1 VKNRIVVAQVNT
13 HFFARTE
20 TFIYL
25 YITNF
30 TRVRPICLSTEPFVN
45 LDLFPF
51 PRHDRYTVGV
61 GPASL
66 HWLWATVLGKMTGR
80 RILAERALRRRRAQ
94 VIHAHY
100 GPVGWWALLL
110 KRRLGLPLI
119 TTFYGYDTAPDI
131 HQRWL
136 DWPRCRRELFDE
148 GDLFLVEGLF
158 MRRQLTSL
166 GCHPERIKIQR
177 IGIDLRRIPFRSR
190 GPNINGKV
198 IIIFVGRFVEKKGLL
213 YALQAV
219 RDALLRNGFD
229 IEFRIIGDGPLAA
242 QVQAFVH
249 ANKMEANVRL
259 LGSLNYEDYLREI
272 QQADI
277 MLQPS
282 VTAADGDNEGG
293 APTTIL
299 EAQASGM
306 PVVSTYHADIPDV
319 VVPGRSALLVRER
332 DHQALLD
339 ALVYL
344 LGHPAAWEEMGLA
357 GRDHVQRFHNIEY
370 EAAAL
375 EEKYFELIGYP
386 DARYH

>member
-1 VKNRIVVAQVNT
+1 
-13 HFFARTE
+13 
-20 TFIYL
+20 
-25 YITNF
+25 
-30 TRVRPICLSTEPFVN
+30 
-45 LDLFPF
+45 
-51 PRHDRYTVGV
+51 
-61 GPASL
+61 
-66 HWLWATVLGKMTGR
+66 MTGR
-80 RILAERALRRRRAQ
+80 RILAEHVLRRRGAQ
-94 VIHAHY
+94 LIHAHF

-119 TTFYGYDTAPDI
+119 TTFYGYDTAPDVRE
-131 HQRWL
+131 RWL
-136 DWPRCRRELFDE
+136 DWPRCRQELFDE

-166 GCHPERIKIQR
+166 GCHPERIKMQR
-177 IGIDLRRIPFRSR
+177 IAIDLRKIPFRSR
-190 GPNINGKV
+190 GPSIDGKV

-219 RDALLRNGFD
+219 RDARLRNGFD
-229 IEFRIIGDGPLAA
+229 IEFRIIGDGPLAG
-242 QVQAFVH
+242 QVQAFVQ

-259 LGSLNYEDYLREI
+259 LGFLNYQDYLREI

-282 VTAADGDNEGG
+282 VTAANGDNEGG

-306 PVVSTYHADIPDV
+306 PVVSTYHADIPNI
-319 VVPGRSALLVRER
+319 VVPGRSALLVPER
-332 DHQALLD
+332 DSQALAD

-344 LGHPAAWEEMGLA
+344 LEHPANWEEMGRA
-357 GRDHVQRFHNIEY
+357 GRDHVQRFHNIEH

-375 EEKYFELIGYP
+375 EDRYLNLIGYS
-386 DARYH
+386 DVRYH